1 MRYSPS
7 PPSASAARCASSG
20 GMISPSSP
28 SVQVTRVT
36 PAPSAA
42 YLAIVAPVPIDSSSG
57 WACTSSILRPLSGPL
72 IRWSL
77 ATADRP
83 EMICLMTG
91 TQRARA
97 RDLGIVVGA
106 LPAGEHNAITDVPGV
121 RVGHTTLIEGSDI
134 RTGVTAIVHD
144 RLTGAG
150 TLNAGLATG
159 NGYGKIVGTTQ
170 LSELG
175 VIETPVVLTG
185 TLCTFR
191 AADALVSYML
201 SRPGNEK
208 LETVNPVVAETND
221 GFLSDMRRRPVTEEH
236 VLAALHGAAA
246 GPVAEGAVGAG
257 TGTGALGY
265 KAGIG
270 TSSRIADRRGS
281 GPPVTIGVLVQA
293 NFTGMFTVLGVPV
306 PPETAGPDAGPGTA
320 GQGTGNSCVIVLA
333 TDAPLDSRQL
343 ARVARRSIF
352 GMARTGSD
360 FSGRSGDYAL
370 AFSTAERPQLA
381 GAGPLPDSALDPLFV
396 AAMDATEEAI
406 LNSLFMADT
415 TTGFRG
421 HVRPAVPLDRVR
433 RLCAARGVLAP
444 GN

>member
-1 MRYSPS
+1 MS
-7 PPSASAARCASSG
+7 
-20 GMISPSSP
+20 
-28 SVQVTRVT
+28 
-36 PAPSAA
+36 
-42 YLAIVAPVPIDSSSG
+42 
-57 WACTSSILRPLSGPL
+57 
-72 IRWSL
+72 
-77 ATADRP
+77 
-83 EMICLMTG
+83 
-91 TQRARA
+91 RARA
-97 RDLGIVVGA
+97 RDLGIVPGA
-106 LPAGEHNAITDVPGV
+106 LPTGDLNAITDVPGV

-144 RLTGAG
+144 RLTGAR

-201 SRPGNEK
+201 AMQGNER
-208 LETVNPVVAETND
+208 LESVNPVVAETND
-221 GFLSDMRRRPVTEEH
+221 GFLSDMRRRPVTEQH

-270 TSSRIADRRGS
+270 TSSRIADPGGS

-293 NFTGMFTVLGVPV
+293 NFTGTLTVLGVPV
-306 PPETAGPDAGPGTA
+306 PPETAGPDTAGPNTADPDTARPDTA
-320 GQGTGNSCVIVLA
+320 GPGNSCVIVLA

-343 ARVARRSIF
+343 ARVAWRSIL

-370 AFSTAERPQLA
+370 AFSTAEYGPQLP